1 MHVEA
6 ASTSYAGLVDLY
18 ATLAAHNDK
27 KLLRGSWCCINGWRC
42 YSVLHLPTTDTD
54 VDNRR
59 VWFVRSFPHLALPV
73 HTQDVD
79 ERISQLVAGS
89 SAAVSSFLRFLKTS
103 HQAMFN
109 VGDLL

>member
-1 MHVEA
+1 MTGV
-6 ASTSYAGLVDLY
+6 
-18 ATLAAHNDK
+18 AT
-27 KLLRGSWCCINGWRC
+27 
-42 YSVLHLPTTDTD
+42 HLPATDTD

-89 SAAVSSFLRFLKTS
+89 SAAASFLCFLKTS
-103 HQAMFN
+103 HQARFN